1 MDKKEEKKQL
11 RKALKQRLAALE
23 REYCEGADKEIISIV
38 CSLLEYQN
46 ASTVFCFAGTKR
58 EIDTRP
64 ILLDILKQGKRLGVP
79 RCLSEG
85 IMEVYEIKS
94 LNELK
99 EGSYGILEPVESCPL
114 IRPQDIDLS
123 LLPCLAAGKDGSR
136 LGWGGG
142 YYDRYLE
149 KASGVKAVLCRGR
162 MLEEGIPKEAHD
174 RDADLV
180 VSEVGIFGK
189 LGENSYNSR
198 SIHA

>member
-11 RKALKQRLAALE
+11 RKALKQRLADLE
-23 REYCEGADKEIISIV
+23 REYCEGADKEIISNV

-46 ASTVFCFAGTKR
+46 ARTVFCFVGTRR

-64 ILLDILKQGKRLGVP
+64 LLLDILKQGKRLGVP

-85 IMEVYEIKS
+85 IMEAYEIKS
-94 LNELK
+94 LEELK
-99 EGSYGILEPVESCPL
+99 EGSYGIWEPAEGCPI
-114 IRPQDIDLS
+114 IRPGDIDLS
-123 LLPCLAAGKDGSR
+123 LLPCLSAGKDGSR

-149 KASGVKAVLCRGR
+149 KVSGIKAVLCRGR
-162 MLEEGIPKEAHD
+162 MMENGIPKEVHD

-180 VSEVGIFGK
+180 VSEVGVFGK
-189 LGENSYNSR
+189 G
-198 SIHA
+198 